1 MREICRLFDADK
13 LRTSPYKPSTNQ
25 VERLH
30 QTLNTILGKT
40 VEDHQRDW
48 DRRLPC
54 AMAAYRASRHEST
67 GYSPNFLTLGREVR
81 GPVDIV
87 YGVADEGPIK

>member
-1 MREICRLFDADK
+1 MREISRLLDVDK

-25 VERLH
+25 VERL
-30 QTLNTILGKT
+30 QLTLNTILGKT

-54 AMAAYRASRHEST
+54 AMAERVFMSALVIRRI
-67 GYSPNFLTLGREVR
+67 L
-81 GPVDIV
+81 
-87 YGVADEGPIK
+87 